1 MELEIMA
8 MTTHKEFE
16 EIVAIVRVGKSYYGF
31 SESTDAST
39 LSKLSIKNDK
49 DLKRTK
55 RYLGVTEREIV
66 LPYFNQELF
75 MDMYQQMQE
84 EQVNTVYREKDEK
97 E

>member
-8 MTTHKEFE
+8 MTIYKEFE
-16 EIVAIVRVGKSYYGF
+16 EIVAIIRVGKSYYGF
-31 SESTDAST
+31 SEWTDGST
-39 LSKLSIKNDK
+39 LSKLSIENDK

-55 RYLGVTEREIV
+55 RDLGVTEKEIV

-84 EQVNTVYREKDEK
+84 EQVNAVYYEKDEK